1 MMRYEG
7 YGGYGHMGLF
17 GGVIMFFIALAVIG
31 LLIYLVVLLSRS
43 AKSHSAISS
52 NFVGQI
58 ANPQNLNNALSI
70 LSERYARGEVD
81 DEEYARKKAAL
92 LKL

>member
-7 YGGYGHMGLF
+7 FGGFGHMGLF
-17 GGVIMFFIALAVIG
+17 GGVIMLFIALAVIG

-52 NFVGQI
+52 NSVGQI
-58 ANPQNLNNALSI
+58 PNPQNLNNALSI

-81 DEEYARKKAAL
+81 DEEYARKKEAL
-92 LKL
+92 IKL